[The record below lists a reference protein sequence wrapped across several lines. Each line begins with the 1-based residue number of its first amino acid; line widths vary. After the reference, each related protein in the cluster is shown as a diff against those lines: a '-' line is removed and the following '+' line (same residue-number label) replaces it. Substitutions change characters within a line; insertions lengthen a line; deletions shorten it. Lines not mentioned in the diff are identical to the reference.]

1 MPNKNKCTPGITYN
15 AVRKHKPNE
24 RYNTMELY
32 SFFVGGQYQ
41 WILWLTLTN
50 LRPYEF

>member
-1 MPNKNKCTPGITYN
+1 MQYENINQMKDTILWNYIF
-15 AVRKHKPNE
+15 
-24 RYNTMELY
+24 
-32 SFFVGGQYQ
+32 FFVGGQYQ

>member
-1 MPNKNKCTPGITYN
+1 MQYENINPMKDTILWNYF
-15 AVRKHKPNE
+15 
-24 RYNTMELY
+24 
-32 SFFVGGQYQ
+32 FFVGGQYQ